1 MSLGGAV
8 HALVVCFASDDEET
22 NLQQFWNLSYMET
35 GSTINAQKLDAG
47 DKQWAIKASEV
58 GDDEDEV
65 RSTHTGHCARGSR
78 WPGARRPA
86 AGWDRTDR

>member
-47 DKQWAIKASEV
+47 DKNWAIKASEV

-65 RSTHTGHCARGSR
+65 RHTGKQLRG
-78 WPGARRPA
+78 AL
-86 AGWDRTDR
+86 DRCELFPQHGLGSH

>member
-47 DKQWAIKASEV
+47 DKNWAIKASEV

-65 RSTHTGHCARGSR
+65 RHTGNEWRGALGR
-78 WPGARRPA
+78 GALLFPQPG
-86 AGWDRTDR
+86 WERTDR